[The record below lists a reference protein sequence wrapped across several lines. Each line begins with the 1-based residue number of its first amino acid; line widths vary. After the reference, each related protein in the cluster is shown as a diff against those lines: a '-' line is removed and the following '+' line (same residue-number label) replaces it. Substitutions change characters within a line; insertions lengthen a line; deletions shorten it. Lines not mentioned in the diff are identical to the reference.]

1 VKLATFLAATLTA
14 AGVLALGAAL
24 AAEPDA
30 RPRITW
36 VMAVPPPIHITG
48 ANNPPG
54 YADETRDWFIAH
66 MPEYQHELVNANSKR
81 LWEMLAASDGICGA
95 AVFKTPEREADTQ
108 FSTAVYWTLP
118 NQLIVSADRAAAL
131 DAHVTPRGEVDL
143 PALLADPAF
152 VGGLQFG
159 RSYSPGIDRA
169 LADAQK
175 RSGGNAGLVSI
186 RGPGHFDMLASGRFD
201 WTIGFPIEALWWARR
216 LEANPEKTSFLS
228 ELGGTDLTYRTR
240 PIAGSTALIPAYIAC
255 SKRPVGLAAIA
266 AIDRLVEAA
275 GPTPPW
281 VAYYL
286 KWLDP
291 GSRAEYLKAR
301 EAAAR

>member
-1 VKLATFLAATLTA
+1 MKLRTFLAAA
-14 AGVLALGAAL
+14 ALSVGVAHGAA
-24 AAEPDA
+24 PDP

-66 MPEYQHELVNANSKR
+66 MPEFQHELVNANSKR
-81 LWEMLAASDGICGA
+81 LWEMLAAADGICGA
-95 AVFKTPEREADTQ
+95 AVFKTPERAADTQ
-108 FSTAVYWTLP
+108 FSLPVYWTLP

-131 DAHVTPRGEVDL
+131 DAHVTTGGEVDL
-143 PALLADPAF
+143 PALLADHAF

-159 RSYSPGIDRA
+159 RSYSPGIDQA
-169 LADAQK
+169 LADAQRRPGEK
-175 RSGGNAGLVSI
+175 ASLVSI

-201 WTIGFPIEALWWARR
+201 WTIGFPIEASWWARR
-216 LEANPEKTSFLS
+216 LESNPEKTNFLS

-240 PIAGSTALIPAYIAC
+240 PIAGSTGLVPAYIAC

-275 GPTPPW
+275 GPMPPW

-286 KWLDP
+286 KWLDA
-291 GSRAEYLKAR
+291 GTRGEYLKQRAAVAR
-301 EAAAR
+301 